1 MKKITL
7 SVAALAIAIS
17 SYGQNPQFGVDSTDV
32 TNVSLEAKSQ
42 HENLYEIIIRAEDM
56 ITMLGEDVYD
66 GHIEEYYTEFYNE
79 LLNDIIRLAA
89 NVNIDSVINEVYIY
103 EGLYVTE

>member
-17 SYGQNPQFGVDSTDV
+17 SYGQNPQFGVDSTNV

-42 HENLYEIIIRAEDM
+42 HENLYEIIMSIILLAWIIVGISNNMNR
-56 ITMLGEDVYD
+56 VD
-66 GHIEEYYTEFYNE
+66 GHKKCCVKT
-79 LLNDIIRLAA
+79 AQ
-89 NVNIDSVINEVYIY
+89 EVYEY
-103 EGLYVTE
+103 EGWIVK